1 MPFTQIKVIEGVFS
15 EEEKK
20 RMIADVTDA
29 LVAIEGESMRE
40 KTWVVIE
47 ELKSGDWGIGGMAL
61 ETEVVKE
68 LRDET
73 PIPSA
78 LD

>member
-1 MPFTQIKVIEGVFS
+1 MPFSQIKVIEGVFS
-15 EEEKK
+15 DEEKK
-20 RMIADVTDA
+20 RMIADVTEA
-29 LVAIEGESMRE
+29 LVAIEGETMRD

-47 ELKSGDWGIGGMAL
+47 EMKSGDWGIGGMAL

-73 PIPSA
+73 PIRSA